1 MVQMKKNQNQ
11 ICWLLEKV
19 PRPQETQ
26 GGFLTFQ
33 QFLDNKQY
41 TRRGILRYEKM
52 FGEGFVSTGGLSTT
66 KVKVN
71 FIGNFKFHDKKM
83 KNKQASSAL
92 ANELTARR
100 E

>member
-1 MVQMKKNQNQ
+1 MKKNQNQ

-19 PRPQETQ
+19 PRSQVTP

-52 FGEGFVSTGGLSTT
+52 FGAGFVSTGGLSTT
-66 KVKVN
+66 KVPSHRSTRWHPGV
-71 FIGNFKFHDKKM
+71 
-83 KNKQASSAL
+83 
-92 ANELTARR
+92 
-100 E
+100 